1 MEKYNS
7 PNGGTYRILSI
18 SRTKENL
25 SILSEKLPD
34 EMKLSFLPYL
44 VVDSRKKI
52 ISAILT
58 GQFLD
63 AAEKPLTNQL
73 AFRMDYQIQGEMPI
87 ALTDKKVIKVI
98 DNNMIVSIFDTTVG
112 AFRGILFEW
121 LLNSELQKPLPLVN
135 LNDFLNKVQVSFS

>member
-44 VVDSRKKI
+44 VVDSKKKI

-63 AAEKPLTNQL
+63 AAEKPLTNLL

-87 ALTDKKVIKVI
+87 ALTDKKTIKVN

>member
-87 ALTDKKVIKVI
+87 ALTDKKMIKAN

>member
-44 VVDSRKKI
+44 VVDSKKKI

-87 ALTDKKVIKVI
+87 ALTDKKTIKVN

>member
-44 VVDSRKKI
+44 VVDSKKKI
-52 ISAILT
+52 VSAILT

-73 AFRMDYQIQGEMPI
+73 AFRMDFQIQGEMPI

>member
-7 PNGGTYRILSI
+7 PKGGTYRILSI

-44 VVDSRKKI
+44 VIDNKKRI
-52 ISAILT
+52 ISVILT

-63 AAEKPLTNQL
+63 AKEKPLTNQL
-73 AFRMDYQIQGEMPI
+73 AFRMDYLIQGEMPVS
-87 ALTDKKVIKVI
+87 LSEKKEIQVS
-98 DNNMIVSIFDTTVG
+98 DNNIIVALFDTTVG
-112 AFRGILFEW
+112 AFRGVLFEW
-121 LLNSELQKPLPLVN
+121 LMNSELQKPLPLVN
-135 LNDFLNKVQVSFS
+135 LNDFLNKVQVSFI

>member
-1 MEKYNS
+1 
-7 PNGGTYRILSI
+7 
-18 SRTKENL
+18 
-25 SILSEKLPD
+25 LSEKLPD

-87 ALTDKKVIKVI
+87 ALTDKKMIKVN

>member
-7 PNGGTYRILSI
+7 PNGGSYRILSI

-44 VVDSRKKI
+44 VVDSKKKI
-52 ISAILT
+52 VSAILT

-87 ALTDKKVIKVI
+87 ALTDKKVIKVN
-98 DNNMIVSIFDTTVG
+98 DNNLIVSIFDTTVG

>member
-7 PNGGTYRILSI
+7 PNGASYRILSI

-44 VVDSRKKI
+44 VVDSKKKI
-52 ISAILT
+52 VSAILT

-73 AFRMDYQIQGEMPI
+73 AFRMDFQIQGEMPI
-87 ALTDKKVIKVI
+87 ALTDKKVIKVN

-112 AFRGILFEW
+112 TFRGILFEW

>member
-7 PNGGTYRILSI
+7 PNGGSYRILSI

-44 VVDSRKKI
+44 VVDSKKKI
-52 ISAILT
+52 VSAILT

-73 AFRMDYQIQGEMPI
+73 AFRMDFQIQGEMPI

-135 LNDFLNKVQVSFS
+135 ISDFLNKVQVSFS

>member
-7 PNGGTYRILSI
+7 PNGASYRILSI

-44 VVDSRKKI
+44 VVDSKKKI
-52 ISAILT
+52 VSAILT

-87 ALTDKKVIKVI
+87 ALTDKKVIKVN
-98 DNNMIVSIFDTTVG
+98 DNNLIVSIFDTTVG

>member
-7 PNGGTYRILSI
+7 PNGGSYRILSI

-44 VVDSRKKI
+44 VVDSKKKI
-52 ISAILT
+52 VSAILT

-63 AAEKPLTNQL
+63 AAEK
-73 AFRMDYQIQGEMPI
+73 
-87 ALTDKKVIKVI
+87 
-98 DNNMIVSIFDTTVG
+98 
-112 AFRGILFEW
+112 
-121 LLNSELQKPLPLVN
+121 LL
-135 LNDFLNKVQVSFS
+135 

>member
-7 PNGGTYRILSI
+7 PNGGSYRILSI

-44 VVDSRKKI
+44 VVDSKKKI
-52 ISAILT
+52 VSAILT

-73 AFRMDYQIQGEMPI
+73 AFRMDFQIQGEMPI

>member
-63 AAEKPLTNQL
+63 AAENPLTNQL

-87 ALTDKKVIKVI
+87 ALTDKKMIKVN

>member
-1 MEKYNS
+1 MEKYNN

-44 VVDSRKKI
+44 VVDSKKKI

-63 AAEKPLTNQL
+63 ASEKPLTNQL
-73 AFRMDYQIQGEMPI
+73 AFRMNYQIQGEMPI
-87 ALTDKKVIKVI
+87 ALTDKKTIKVN

>member
-7 PNGGTYRILSI
+7 PNGGSYRILSL

-44 VVDSRKKI
+44 VVDSKKKI
-52 ISAILT
+52 VSAILT

-112 AFRGILFEW
+112 AFRGVLFEW

>member
-7 PNGGTYRILSI
+7 PNGASYRILSI

-87 ALTDKKVIKVI
+87 ALTDKKMIKVN

>member
-7 PNGGTYRILSI
+7 PNGGSYRILSI

-73 AFRMDYQIQGEMPI
+73 AFRMDFQIQGEMPI
-87 ALTDKKVIKVI
+87 ALTDKKMIKVN

>member
-7 PNGGTYRILSI
+7 PNGASYRILSI

-44 VVDSRKKI
+44 VVDSKKKI
-52 ISAILT
+52 VSAILT

-73 AFRMDYQIQGEMPI
+73 AFRMDFQIQGEMPI